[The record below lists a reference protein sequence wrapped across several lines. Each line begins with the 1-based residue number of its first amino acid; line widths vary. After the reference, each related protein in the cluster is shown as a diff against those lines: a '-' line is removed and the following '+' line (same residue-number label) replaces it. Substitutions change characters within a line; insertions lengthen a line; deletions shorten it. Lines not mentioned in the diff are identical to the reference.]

1 MRSRYTVRN
10 SDWAHFV
17 TSTRKTKLRAA
28 RRRSQ
33 ALALTLRTRGKPEL
47 LYWKLEAPAPTPKRL
62 QPLHLLCVDSA
73 WYLFAVDPTTP
84 GAAPRTYLLSRM
96 SELRR
101 TGKRF
106 RRPKDFHPDDLL
118 AHSIGIYGG
127 EEPQRLHLRLGP
139 RAARW
144 FGERRFHATQ
154 QFTSQPDGTAEL
166 TMEVA
171 INPELERLILSWGS
185 QIEVL
190 APAALR
196 ESIWRS
202 AKAVFERQ
210 PEV

>member
-1 MRSRYTVRN
+1 
-10 SDWAHFV
+10 
-17 TSTRKTKLRAA
+17 
-28 RRRSQ
+28 
-33 ALALTLRTRGKPEL
+33 
-47 LYWKLEAPAPTPKRL
+47 
-62 QPLHLLCVDSA
+62 
-73 WYLFAVDPTTP
+73 
-84 GAAPRTYLLSRM
+84 M

-106 RRPKDFHPDDLL
+106 RRPEDFHPDDLL